1 MGFLF
6 IFLSFMFLSADL
18 PLGFLAGSLSG
29 ERVFTAEEHG
39 PEFFLSVSICVHLWL
54 NRFLLSA
61 FLNEAFL

>member
-54 NRFLLSA
+54 DRFLLS
-61 FLNEAFL
+61 

>member
-54 NRFLLSA
+54 NRS
-61 FLNEAFL
+61 